1 MKKIYR
7 SSIEPFDVFLA
18 KDNGQYNKSGRHYF
32 ICIYSQEKDIN
43 NHLSNDL
50 YGLMITSN
58 NKYAKFFDNNFN
70 DYNVEIR
77 LNGKVSYALCDKVLR
92 IPNNKKVIKTE
103 HKLTNGE
110 IYNIKKYLKKFMEE
124 IKRQTNIKE

>member
-1 MKKIYR
+1 
-7 SSIEPFDVFLA
+7 
-18 KDNGQYNKSGRHYF
+18 
-32 ICIYSQEKDIN
+32 
-43 NHLSNDL
+43 LSNDL

-58 NKYAKFFDNNFN
+58 SKYAQFFDNNFN
-70 DYNVEIR
+70 DYNVEVR
-77 LNGKVSYALCDKVLR
+77 FNGKVSYALCDKILR

-110 IYNIKKYLKKFMEE
+110 IYSIKQHLKKFMEE

>member
-1 MKKIYR
+1 MKKFYR

-18 KDNGQYNKSGRHYF
+18 KDNGQYNESGRHYF
-32 ICIYSQEKDIN
+32 VCIYSQEKDIN

-77 LNGKVSYALCDKVLR
+77 LNGKVSYALCDKILR
-92 IPNNKKVIKTE
+92 IPNNQKVIKTE

-110 IYNIKKYLKKFMEE
+110 IYNIKKYLIKFMEE